1 MVFYNI
7 SQKVGEHKMF
17 TVHFIENKN
26 ILLSQ
31 LLQNVPSVGQDLKI
45 KGRKAK
51 VLSVDTIDERTIHV
65 KVIQEVIKKKQQPVL
80 DNKKKKR

>member
-1 MVFYNI
+1 
-7 SQKVGEHKMF
+7 MF

-31 LLQNVPSVGQDLKI
+31 LLQNVPSVGEDIKV

-51 VLSVDTIDERTIHV
+51 VLSVNTIDERTIHV
-65 KVIQEVIKKKQQPVL
+65 NVLQEKVNKKQQLVL
-80 DNKKKKR
+80 DNSKKKKR

>member
-1 MVFYNI
+1 
-7 SQKVGEHKMF
+7 MF

-31 LLQNVPSVGQDLKI
+31 LLQNVPTVGQDLKI

-51 VLSVDTIDERTIHV
+51 VLSVETIDERTIHV
-65 KVIQEVIKKKQQPVL
+65 KVVQEAIKKKQQLVL

>member
-1 MVFYNI
+1 
-7 SQKVGEHKMF
+7 MF

-51 VLSVDTIDERTIHV
+51 VLSVNVINERTIHV
-65 KVIQEVIKKKQQPVL
+65 NVVREEIKKKQQPVL

>member
-1 MVFYNI
+1 
-7 SQKVGEHKMF
+7 MF

-31 LLQNVPSVGQDLKI
+31 LLQNVPTVGQDLKI

-51 VLSVDTIDERTIHV
+51 VLSVDTIDEKTIHV
-65 KVIQEVIKKKQQPVL
+65 KVIQEEVKKKQQLVL
-80 DNKKKKR
+80 DNSKKKKR

>member
-1 MVFYNI
+1 
-7 SQKVGEHKMF
+7 MF

-31 LLQNVPSVGQDLKI
+31 LLQNVPSVGEDIKV

-51 VLSVDTIDERTIHV
+51 VLSVNTIDERTIHV
-65 KVIQEVIKKKQQPVL
+65 NVLQEKVNKKQRLVL
-80 DNKKKKR
+80 DNSKKKKR